1 MDRNFTEI
9 LTFLRINKYSPQDN
23 LTLDLIAT
31 HMLNI
36 KYLKCM
42 DSLKRV
48 EVLITYPS
56 ESEISHNFNL
66 LLN

>member
-1 MDRNFTEI
+1 
-9 LTFLRINKYSPQDN
+9 
-23 LTLDLIAT
+23 
-31 HMLNI
+31 
-36 KYLKCM
+36 M

-66 LLN
+66 LLNQLCNEMTENIFKVINDFSWVFNKNYFTEMV